1 MRYRLL
7 AIDLDHTLVR
17 GVAGVSPA
25 NREALAR
32 VQEAGCRVVFCTGR
46 GRYTTLPVAEE
57 LGLAGG
63 PHILFNGAAIFS
75 TLREPPDEVL
85 LLEREAVDHCLRLAG
100 DCDLGLSGFEDP
112 RQGDLVR
119 LAHPNAELRRW
130 AEANRDRTVWVDDLE
145 AILGRPM
152 VAFLFWGAEEDV
164 RRLRERLGDPP
175 GVAPPRVATSKV
187 LDSWVLELSAPGG
200 TKGAALA
207 RLAGRLGV
215 RREEIVA
222 IGDAHPDICM
232 IEYAGLGVAVGD
244 AVEELKAVAD
254 YIGPTCEEDCVADV
268 VERFILSDRGDGL

>member
-17 GVAGVSPA
+17 GLAGVSPA
-25 NREALAR
+25 NREALALA
-32 VQEAGCRVVFCTGR
+32 QAAGCRVVFCTGR

-57 LGLAGG
+57 LGLADG

-75 TLREPPDEVL
+75 TLRQPPGEVL
-85 LLEREAVDHCLRLAG
+85 LLEREAVEHCLQLAG
-100 DCDLGLSGFEDP
+100 DCDLGVSGFEDP

-119 LAHPNAELRRW
+119 LARPNAALHRW
-130 AEANRDRTVWVDDLE
+130 AQANRDRAVWVDGLE
-145 AILGRPM
+145 DILERPM

-164 RRLRERLGDPP
+164 RQLQQRLGDPP

-207 RLAGRLGV
+207 RLAERLGV
-215 RREEIVA
+215 PREEIVA
-222 IGDAHPDICM
+222 IGDSHPDICM

-244 AVEELKAVAD
+244 GVEELQAVAD
-254 YIGPTCEEDCVADV
+254 YIGPTCEDDCVADV
-268 VERFILSDRGDGL
+268 IRRFIL